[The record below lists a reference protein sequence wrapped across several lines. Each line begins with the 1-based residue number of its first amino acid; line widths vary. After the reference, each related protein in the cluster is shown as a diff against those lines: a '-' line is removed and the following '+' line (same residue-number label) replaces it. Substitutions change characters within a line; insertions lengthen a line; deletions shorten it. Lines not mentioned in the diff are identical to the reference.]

1 VEPRRDCPHVGQL
14 PATAAAAA
22 SAKCGGLLTAGCEMC
37 GDTSEN
43 WVCLAT
49 GRLLCSR
56 YVAGHMKAHAEGRAR
71 EPDNG
76 GGVVALSLSDL
87 SAWCFQCDSCAPPS
101 PLVTTAIYIYLL
113 LSSGIT
119 VTHPVMHVYTCDDCT
134 EQSYNA

>member
-87 SAWCFQCDSCAPPS
+87 SAWCFQCDSYITDPVVEAVLEEFRCAKFG
-101 PLVTTAIYIYLL
+101 
-113 LSSGIT
+113 SGSGST
-119 VTHPVMHVYTCDDCT
+119 
-134 EQSYNA
+134 S